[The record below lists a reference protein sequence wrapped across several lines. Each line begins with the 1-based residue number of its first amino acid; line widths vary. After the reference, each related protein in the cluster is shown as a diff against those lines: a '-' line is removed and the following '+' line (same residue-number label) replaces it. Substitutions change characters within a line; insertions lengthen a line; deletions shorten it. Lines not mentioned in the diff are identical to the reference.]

1 MGVHNVNEYGLVQK
15 CTVKHFNTGLLGVY
29 VMNTYPFTVFK
40 RSNRPYYF
48 VSFKDANGNFL
59 SPVSTKKTDEKEAMK
74 VAFLW
79 LRDGIPN
86 KSAITNV
93 HELSL
98 KDVAK
103 KIKTEAEAETLLAEM
118 KRLGWVKSYVL
129 KETPQAVDF
138 IAYLKNFWDWENS
151 PYISERLREADGIHM
166 VHCRKQGQAITLYWE
181 PFFNGRLLGE
191 ITATD
196 IDAFITYMGTKK
208 VSPSRRNIVIKAGFK
223 ALRWA
228 FSKGKITIDPTRGHL
243 LFTAPKKKRNLLN
256 PTTVAALFRADWK
269 DERAKIANMLA
280 CVTGMRSGE
289 VLALRA
295 QDLGPDCLYVDGSW
309 NGTDKRKTPKNNEIR
324 TVYIPF
330 PDLMNGLIELAKL
343 NPWGVTPDSFVFWTP
358 YKKNIPMRPGLF
370 VDGLRGALK
379 KIGFSEDDT
388 KKYDYHRWRHFYT
401 AYMKGKMD
409 RKLLKSQ
416 TGHLTDAMLDYYGD
430 HETEGDKETILT
442 TSRVA
447 FGRLL
452 PDKTGE
458 AQNNDSSTMGVF
470 LPARQKVL
478 VFKKDPNPQEA
489 G

>member
-1 MGVHNVNEYGLVQK
+1 
-15 CTVKHFNTGLLGVY
+15 
-29 VMNTYPFTVFK
+29 MNAYPFSIIK
-40 RSNRPYYF
+40 RADRACYS
-48 VSFKDANGNFL
+48 VSFKDKNGKYL
-59 SPVSTKKTDEKEAMK
+59 PPVSTGKKTENEAREI
-74 VAFLW
+74 AFVW
-79 LRDGIPN
+79 LRDGIPQDKTELKVN
-86 KSAITNV
+86 D
-93 HELSL
+93 LSL
-98 KDVAK
+98 KETART
-103 KIKTEAEAETLLAEM
+103 IKTKEEAEILLDEL
-118 KRLGWVKSYVL
+118 KRSGWLKSYVL
-129 KETPQAVDF
+129 NEKPDSVDF
-138 IAYLKNFWDWENS
+138 ISYLQSFWDWDTSE
-151 PYISERLREADGIHM
+151 YIKEKLRKAHGLHKR
-166 VHCRKQGQAITLYWE
+166 HCKQSKSNISMYWE
-181 PFFNGRLLGE
+181 KYFSGRSLGDIKASDING
-191 ITATD
+191 
-196 IDAFITYMGTKK
+196 FINFMSTFDL
-208 VSPSRRNIVIKAGFK
+208 SPSWRNTIIKAGTK

-228 FSKGKITIDPTRGHL
+228 FSKGTIEIDPTRGHL
-243 LFTAPKKKRNLLN
+243 LFSGKAAKKKIFN
-256 PTTVAALFRADWK
+256 PTIAVGVFRASWYNEQSK
-269 DERAKIANMLA
+269 LGNMLA
-280 CVTGMRSGE
+280 AVTGMRNGE
-289 VLALRA
+289 VRALRFKN
-295 QDLGPDCLYVDGSW
+295 LGPDCLYVDGSW
-309 NGTDKRKTPKNNEIR
+309 NRVDGTKLPKNNEIR
-324 TVYIPF
+324 TVEIPF

-478 VFKKDPNPQEA
+478 VFKKDPDAQEA